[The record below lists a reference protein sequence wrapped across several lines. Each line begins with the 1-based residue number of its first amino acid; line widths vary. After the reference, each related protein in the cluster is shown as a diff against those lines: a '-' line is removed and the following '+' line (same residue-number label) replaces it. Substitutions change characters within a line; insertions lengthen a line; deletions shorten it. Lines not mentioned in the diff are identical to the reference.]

1 MARWAEK
8 ITLGK
13 EEQQWK
19 ERKEEMTE
27 VLNLNVDRSLFDYQL
42 EPVAD
47 KSILI
52 TGGTTGIGRSTAIL
66 LASQGARV
74 MIFGRHQNDLDE
86 AMKDIR
92 QAGGDVL
99 GLTADVSDPEEI
111 RRVFKEFDGQMDK
124 LDILIN
130 NAALGYGSV
139 TEGGYPEW
147 EYILKTNLLGY
158 MAMTREAVERMKPH
172 GWGHIVNIGSMSAH
186 VREKDSSV
194 YVATKSGIQGFSEA
208 LRKEVN
214 PLGIKVTLIEP
225 GAVGTDMQA
234 EYSPEEQ
241 RKQIEKMEMLRAEDI
256 AACVLYTVTQPKRC
270 DVVHLQIR
278 PHLQA
283 I

>member
-1 MARWAEK
+1 MNEAFDFK
-8 ITLGK
+8 ID
-13 EEQQWK
+13 Q
-19 ERKEEMTE
+19 
-27 VLNLNVDRSLFDYQL
+27 SLFHYQP

-66 LASQGARV
+66 LAAQGARV
-74 MIFGRHQNDLDE
+74 MIFGRHEQELDE
-86 AMKDIR
+86 AMTDIR
-92 QAGGDVL
+92 QAGGEVR
-99 GLTADVSDPEEI
+99 GLTADVSDPEDI
-111 RRVFKEFDGQMDK
+111 RRVFQEFDRQLDR

-139 TEGGYPEW
+139 MEGGYPEW

-158 MAMTREAVERMKPH
+158 MAMSHEAVERMKAN
-172 GWGHIVNIGSMSAH
+172 GWGHVVNIGSMSAD

-225 GAVGTDMQA
+225 GAVGTDMQS
-234 EYSPEEQ
+234 EYSPKEQ

-256 AACVLYTVTQPKRC
+256 AACVLYTITQPKRC
-270 DVVHLQIR
+270 DVVSLQIR
-278 PHLQA
+278 PHLQS

>member
-1 MARWAEK
+1 MKDNLR
-8 ITLGK
+8 
-13 EEQQWK
+13 
-19 ERKEEMTE
+19 
-27 VLNLNVDRSLFDYQL
+27 LNIDSSLFDYQL

-52 TGGTTGIGRSTAIL
+52 TGGTTGIGRATALL

-74 MIFGRHQNDLDE
+74 MIFGRHQDDLDE

-92 QAGGDVL
+92 QTGGEVL
-99 GLTADVSDPEEI
+99 GLTADVSDPEDI
-111 RRVFKEFDGQMDK
+111 QRVFRQFDQQMDR

-139 TEGGYPEW
+139 MEGGYPEW

-158 MAMTREAVERMKPH
+158 MAMSHEAAERMKAN
-172 GWGHIVNIGSMSAH
+172 GWGHIVNIGSMSAD

-194 YVATKSGIQGFSEA
+194 YVATKAGIQGFSEA

-225 GAVGTDMQA
+225 GAVGTDMQSQ
-234 EYSPEEQ
+234 YSPEQQ
-241 RKQIEKMEMLRAEDI
+241 RERIEKMEMLRAEDI
-256 AACVLYTVTQPKRC
+256 AACVLYTITQPKRC
-270 DVVHLQIR
+270 DVVMLQIR
-278 PHLQA
+278 PHLQS

>member
-1 MARWAEK
+1 MNEAF
-8 ITLGK
+8 
-13 EEQQWK
+13 
-19 ERKEEMTE
+19 
-27 VLNLNVDRSLFDYQL
+27 NLKVDQSLFNYQP

-66 LASQGARV
+66 LAAQGARV
-74 MIFGRHQNDLDE
+74 MIFGRHEKELND
-86 AMKDIR
+86 AMTDLR
-92 QAGGDVL
+92 EAGGEVH
-99 GLTADVSDPEEI
+99 GLTADVSDPADI
-111 RRVFKEFDGQMDK
+111 KRVFKEFDKQMDR

-139 TEGGYPEW
+139 MEGGYPEW
-147 EYILKTNLLGY
+147 EYLLKTNLLGY
-158 MAMTREAVERMKPH
+158 MAMSHEAVERMKAN
-172 GWGHIVNIGSMSAH
+172 GWGHIVNIGSMSAD

-225 GAVGTDMQA
+225 GAVGTDMQS
-234 EYSPEEQ
+234 EYSPDEQ

-256 AACVLYTVTQPKRC
+256 AACVLYTITQPRRC
-270 DVVHLQIR
+270 DVVSLQIR
-278 PHLQA
+278 PHLQS

>member
-1 MARWAEK
+1 MNED
-8 ITLGK
+8 
-13 EEQQWK
+13 
-19 ERKEEMTE
+19 
-27 VLNLNVDRSLFDYQL
+27 LNFKVDSSLFNYQP
-42 EPVAD
+42 ESVAD

-66 LASQGARV
+66 LAARGARV

-92 QAGGDVL
+92 AAGGEVM
-99 GLTADVSDPEEI
+99 GLTADVSDPDDI
-111 RRVFKEFDGQMDK
+111 KRVFQEFNGQMDK

-139 TEGGYPEW
+139 MEGGYAEW

-158 MAMTREAVERMKPH
+158 MAMTHEAVERMKAN
-172 GWGHIVNIGSMSAH
+172 GWGHIVNIGSMSAD

-194 YVATKSGIQGFSEA
+194 YVATKAGIQGFSEA

-225 GAVGTDMQA
+225 GAVGTDMQSD
-234 EYSPEEQ
+234 YSPAEQ
-241 RKQIEKMEMLRAEDI
+241 RKKIEKMEMLRAEDI
-256 AACVLYTVTQPKRC
+256 AACVLYTITQPKRC
-270 DVVHLQIR
+270 DVVHLQLR
-278 PHLQA
+278 PHLQS

>member
-1 MARWAEK
+1 
-8 ITLGK
+8 
-13 EEQQWK
+13 
-19 ERKEEMTE
+19 MTE
-27 VLNLNVDRSLFDYQL
+27 VLKLNLDQSLFNYQP

-66 LASQGARV
+66 LASQGAKV
-74 MIFGRHQNDLDE
+74 MIFGRDQNDLDE

-92 QAGGDVL
+92 EAGGEVL
-99 GLTADVSDPEEI
+99 GLTADVSDPEDI
-111 RRVFKEFDGQMDK
+111 RRVFQEFDQQMDK

-139 TEGGYPEW
+139 MEGRYSEW

-158 MAMTREAVERMKPH
+158 MAMTHEAVERMNPN
-172 GWGHIVNIGSMSAH
+172 GWGHIVNIGSMSAD

-194 YVATKSGIQGFSEA
+194 YVATKAGIQGFSEA

-214 PLGIKVTLIEP
+214 SLGIKVTLIEP
-225 GAVGTDMQA
+225 GAVGTDMQSQ
-234 EYSPEEQ
+234 YSPAEQ
-241 RKQIEKMEMLRAEDI
+241 REKIEKMEMLRAEDI
-256 AACVLYTVTQPKRC
+256 AACVLYTITQPKRC
-270 DVVHLQIR
+270 DVVNLQIR
-278 PHLQA
+278 PHLQE